1 MASTRTAVVAAILV
15 LAGCC
20 SSVGIAGADPT
31 APPPQPKTT
40 IEHDGTYA
48 VGTDIVPG
56 IYSSAGPI
64 ADGTCYW
71 KRMHGP
77 DGDIINN
84 AMSSKPQVV
93 QIDPTD
99 TAFKTSGCQPWQL
112 SPDAKAPG
120 GFPPV
125 LGGAMLHAYLADL
138 NAKAGQA
145 GVAPVPQ
152 P

>member
-1 MASTRTAVVAAILV
+1 MGSPSRAVVTAVLV

-20 SSVGIAGADPT
+20 SSVGIASADPP
-31 APPPQPKTT
+31 APPPEPKTT
-40 IEHDGTYA
+40 IDHDGTYA
-48 VGTDIVPG
+48 VGTEIVPG

-71 KRMHGP
+71 KRMNGP
-77 DGDIINN
+77 DGDIVDN

-112 SPDAKAPG
+112 SPDAKVPG
-120 GFPPV
+120 GLPPL
-125 LGGAMLHAYLADL
+125 LGGAMLHTYIADL
-138 NAKAGQA
+138 NAKAGQS
-145 GVAPVPQ
+145 GVEQVPQ